1 MDVFYIIKV
10 HIFQEREAAIR
21 RMEENLDQREL
32 QLEEKRM
39 ILEIAIRV
47 NDLRSY
53 LIFAFLS
60 CKLTEDVP
68 KSVSVTSLR
77 CCPWTTAT

>member
-47 NDLRSY
+47 NDLRS
-53 LIFAFLS
+53 
-60 CKLTEDVP
+60 
-68 KSVSVTSLR
+68 
-77 CCPWTTAT
+77 

>member
-1 MDVFYIIKV
+1 MFSIFDIIKV
-10 HIFQEREAAIR
+10 HFFQEREAAIR

-47 NDLRSY
+47 NDLRS
-53 LIFAFLS
+53 
-60 CKLTEDVP
+60 
-68 KSVSVTSLR
+68 
-77 CCPWTTAT
+77 